1 MPNKKESIVYW
12 SPVFFDPNTDWNMM
26 YYDLTSLY
34 ESYRSDRS
42 IDEKENNFFFC
53 PAFQNVAQKTF
64 VIKNPIHSS
73 FEIKN
78 GEVEVK
84 SKNFIHPE
92 MAHQPCISNN
102 TLLTYGLR
110 YIFFSETDINMTIT
124 SPYFT
129 QSKHLQYGSLV
140 PGKLNIG
147 SWFRVLNLEFNLWS
161 NKFEI
166 DKDEAIAYVSFDT
179 DSNVKLKRFEMSPLL
194 HKYAASCGSS
204 SKWESFVPLS
214 ERYKRFKQTR
224 TNKLVLKEIKENLVV

>member
-1 MPNKKESIVYW
+1 MPDKKESTIYW

-34 ESYRSDRS
+34 DSYRNTRNIDR
-42 IDEKENNFFFC
+42 KENNFFFC

-64 VIKNPIHSS
+64 VIKNPIQSS
-73 FEIKN
+73 FDISNRK
-78 GEVEVK
+78 VEVK

-92 MAHQPCISNN
+92 IEHQPCINNN

-110 YIFFSETDINMTIT
+110 YIFFSENDINMTIT

-140 PGKLNIG
+140 PAKLNIG
-147 SWFRVLNLEFNLWS
+147 SWFRVINLEFNLWG

-166 DKDEAIAYVSFDT
+166 DKDESIAYVSFDT

-224 TNKLVLKEIKENLVV
+224 TNKLVLKEIKENLIV